1 MELVKPNCLEAF
13 KERVTNAMRTSGNII
28 KTVGKGLS
36 VLVPDIGDI
45 LNFDEMPKDA
55 WVAVVNDFDLAMT
68 VELYKRDITNIVL
81 ISTIQANKDI
91 PQTTRDTLDFYFF
104 KMLYDEKFKSYLVND
119 QLPWKTI
126 LHIADDQDIPCL
138 TSKGKVTWKKGMNFN
153 FSKGDISMLE
163 NNTFDAVITN
173 MPFSIG
179 NEIITA
185 MCNCSTFRFKDGNFV
200 SVLPISKY
208 KKGDLYKRIV
218 PGSIRNNTRAREVS
232 EFDGA
237 DTYPVIC
244 TLRKN
249 PVDLAPD
256 FKTFEQRYCVN
267 REENLGKKF
276 FEEQDRRIAAE
287 ENGTRPKAF
296 VEQIYMVHESD
307 FDKFNSKTVISQNIW
322 TPCIAHGW
330 GAQEIYSD
338 ATTHTLKDSSVK
350 GGNYVDWNFRKV
362 DKPINEVF
370 NVTASNDI
378 GQTETVMNTEAG
390 KDHMLKWMHSAEMSG
405 KYRHCGLFTILLRW
419 MNKSTCCKYD
429 YILPRVDWDTREWTD
444 EEILRDYG
452 YTDEEIETI
461 LHYNDDLIPDT
472 WKKAQGVKDE
482 TNSEN

>member
-185 MCNCSTFRFKDGNFV
+185 MCNCSTFHFKDGNFV

-249 PVDLAPD
+249 PVNIAPD

-287 ENGTRPKAF
+287 ENGTRPRAF
-296 VEQIYMVHESD
+296 VEQIYMVYEKD
-307 FDKFNSKTVISQNIW
+307 LPKINSATTFSSSIW
-322 TPCIAHGW
+322 TPNIAHGW
-330 GAQEIYSD
+330 GAQEIKE
-338 ATTHTLKDSSVK
+338 KDGSFK
-350 GGNYVDWNFRKV
+350 NNDYCDWNIRCVNKSY
-362 DKPINEVF
+362 NEVF
-370 NVTASNDI
+370 SMTSSNNINQTVTI
-378 GQTETVMNTEAG
+378 MNTPEG
-390 KDHMLKWMHSAEMSG
+390 KRHLTNWIHSAEMSG

-419 MNKSTCCKYD
+419 MNKTTGCKYD
-429 YILPRVDWDTREWTD
+429 YILPRVDWDSKDWTD

-452 YTDEEIETI
+452 YTEEEIKTV
-461 LHYNDDLIPDT
+461 LHYNYDIIPPS
-472 WKKAQGVKDE
+472 WKKAQEVKDE